1 MDNISQE
8 FIDFMEAQDNL
19 QQWASRNNG
28 NPPEYLINEVKKT
41 QKRYEES
48 KIPDNTRTRHPWR

>member
-1 MDNISQE
+1 MDNILQE

-19 QQWASRNNG
+19 RQWVSRNNG

-48 KIPDNTRTRHPWR
+48 KFSENS